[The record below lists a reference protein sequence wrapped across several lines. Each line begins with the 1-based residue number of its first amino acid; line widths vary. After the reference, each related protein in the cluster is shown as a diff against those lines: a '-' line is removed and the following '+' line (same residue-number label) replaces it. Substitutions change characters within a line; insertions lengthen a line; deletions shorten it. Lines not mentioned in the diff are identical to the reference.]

1 MNNTLISRLAVA
13 QWAVVILG
21 VLLFLF
27 LAVQFPETVG
37 VRDSVA
43 TAAEIEGASSIT
55 VLRQIAAR
63 LAFLGHGA
71 TVVSGTMFAAITLV
85 LCLFVALSLLNLIW
99 LRKLR
104 RLHNENTPPLPPAN
118 SRQPLCSRRFGEIRC
133 SLASSRLGPP
143 AAVAEGGR
151 YA

>member
-27 LAVQFPETVG
+27 LAVQFPEIVV

-85 LCLFVALSLLNLIW
+85 LFLFVALSLLNLIW

-104 RLHNENTPPLPPAN
+104 RLHSENIPHA
-118 SRQPLCSRRFGEIRC
+118 
-133 SLASSRLGPP
+133 
-143 AAVAEGGR
+143 
-151 YA
+151 